1 MKTSS
6 SAPEKSRGKKDLNGS
21 LSPNRERLGFTLAE
35 LIVVITILA
44 ILSTIGFLA
53 LSGYR
58 NDAKDA
64 VIQANIRSIYTAINA
79 EAASTSTS
87 ARCFIT
93 HSSEYTLTG
102 GAVVALD
109 SGASDTLR

>member
-6 SAPEKSRGKKDLNGS
+6 SATEKSQGQKDSNGS
-21 LSPNRERLGFTLAE
+21 LSLNRKRLGFTLAE

-87 ARCFIT
+87 ARCFIV